1 MKVLLTGAN
10 GQVGRCTRDVYAGS
24 GHELKALGRDAL
36 DIGDADAVAQT
47 VKAFCPDVIINAAA
61 YTAVDKAESE
71 PELAYAINVA
81 GPANLADAAAEVE
94 AVLIHISTDYVF
106 DGTAHVPY
114 SEGDETN
121 PQGVYGQ
128 TKLDGEREVQRRCDR
143 HIILRTAWVFSEY
156 GNNFVKTMLRLGK
169 ERSELGVVA
178 DQIGCPTYA
187 GDIAKAC
194 YVIAEQVKEGSFC
207 SGIYHFAGDE
217 AVSWHAFACE
227 IFHEASNSGLL
238 STTPIVN
245 AITTADYPTPAARPA
260 YSVLSTV
267 KVKELFGIGPSIR
280 KDAILRVINKLQMK

>member
-1 MKVLLTGAN
+1 VKVLLTGAN
-10 GQVGRCTRDVYAGS
+10 GQVGRCTQDVFAGS

-36 DIGDADAVAQT
+36 DISDAAAVAQI

-81 GPANLADAAAEVE
+81 GPANLAVAAAEVN
-94 AVLIHISTDYVF
+94 ALLIHISTDYVF
-106 DGTAHVPY
+106 DGTARVPY

-128 TKLDGEREVQRRCDR
+128 TKLDGERAVQRRCDR

-178 DQIGCPTYA
+178 DQIGSPTYA

-194 YVIAEQVKEGSFC
+194 YVIAEQIKEGSFC
-207 SGIYHFAGDE
+207 GGIYHFAGDE
-217 AVSWHAFACE
+217 AVSWHAFASE
-227 IFHEASNSGLL
+227 IFHEASNSRLL

-245 AITTADYPTPAARPA
+245 AITTADYPTLAARPA
-260 YSVLSTV
+260 YSVMKSEKLM
-267 KVKELFGIGPSIR
+267 
-280 KDAILRVINKLQMK
+280 KDFSVPACDWKSALLAVLPKIS

>member
-10 GQVGRCTRDVYAGS
+10 GQVGRCTRDVFAGS

-36 DIGDADAVAQT
+36 DISDAAAVAQT

-81 GPANLADAAAEVE
+81 GPANLADAAAEVN
-94 AVLIHISTDYVF
+94 ALLIHISTDYVF

-169 ERSELGVVA
+169 QRSELGVVA

-187 GDIAKAC
+187 GDIARLC
-194 YVIAEQVKEGSFC
+194 LTICNTEEDLVTYGT
-207 SGIYHFAGDE
+207 YHFCGDKAMSWYE
-217 AVSWHAFACE
+217 FAVE
-227 IFHEASNSGLL
+227 IFEKAMESGVLVRKPHL
-238 STTPIVN
+238 A
-245 AITTADYPTPAARPA
+245 AIATDQYPTPAVRPS
-260 YSVLSTV
+260 YSVMSLKKIEEKYRFSHCDLEAV
-267 KVKELFGIGPSIR
+267 LEKI
-280 KDAILRVINKLQMK
+280 INENP

>member
-10 GQVGRCTRDVYAGS
+10 GQVGRCTQDVYAGS
-24 GHELKALGRDAL
+24 DHELKALGRDAL
-36 DIGDADAVAQT
+36 DISDAAAVAQT

-81 GPANLADAAAEVE
+81 GPANLADAAAEVN
-94 AVLIHISTDYVF
+94 ALLIHISTDYVF
-106 DGTAHVPY
+106 DGTAHTPY

-128 TKLDGEREVQRRCDR
+128 TKLDGEREVQRRCNR

-169 ERSELGVVA
+169 ERNELGVVA
-178 DQIGCPTYA
+178 DQVGCPTYA
-187 GDIAKAC
+187 GDIATAC
-194 YVIAEQVKEGSFC
+194 LAIARRVVDGNECYGT
-207 SGIYHFAGDE
+207 YHYAGDL
-217 AVSWHAFACE
+217 AVSWHAFACA
-227 IFHEASNSGLL
+227 IFEEANNSGLI
-238 STTPIVN
+238 SAKPAVN

-260 YSVLSTV
+260 YSVMTGEKLAND
-267 KVKELFGIGPSIR
+267 FGVPACDWR
-280 KDAILRVINKLQMK
+280 NALRGVLGKLA

>member
-10 GQVGRCTRDVYAGS
+10 GQVGRCTQDVYGGS

-36 DIGDADAVAQT
+36 DISDAAAVAQT

-81 GPANLADAAAEVE
+81 GPANLADAAAEVN
-94 AVLIHISTDYVF
+94 ALLIHISTDYVF

-114 SEGDETN
+114 FEGDETN

-156 GNNFVKTMLRLGK
+156 GNNFVKTMLRLGN
-169 ERSELGVVA
+169 ERNELGVVA
-178 DQIGCPTYA
+178 DQVGCPTYA
-187 GDIAKAC
+187 GDIATAC
-194 YVIAEQVKEGSFC
+194 LAIAQRVVEGNEC
-207 SGIYHFAGDE
+207 YGIYHYAGDL
-217 AVSWHAFACE
+217 AVSWHAFACA
-227 IFHEASNSGLL
+227 IFEEANNSGLL
-238 STTPIVN
+238 SEKPKVN
-245 AITTADYPTPAARPA
+245 AITTTDYPTPAARPA
-260 YSVLSTV
+260 YSVMTGEKLV
-267 KVKELFGIGPSIR
+267 NDFGVPACDWENALRKVL
-280 KDAILRVINKLQMK
+280 AKLH

>member
-10 GQVGRCTRDVYAGS
+10 GQVGRCTQDVCAGS

-36 DIGDADAVAQT
+36 DISDAAAVAHT

-81 GPANLADAAAEVE
+81 GSANLADAAAEVE

-106 DGTAHVPY
+106 DGTVHTPY

-169 ERSELGVVA
+169 ERNELGVVA
-178 DQIGCPTYA
+178 DQVGCPTYA
-187 GDIAKAC
+187 GDIANAC
-194 YVIAEQVKEGSFC
+194 LVIARKVLEGNDRY
-207 SGIYHFAGDE
+207 GVYHYAGDLE
-217 AVSWHAFACE
+217 VSWHAFARA
-227 IFHEASNSGLL
+227 IFEEANNSGLL
-238 STTPIVN
+238 SEKPKVN
-245 AITTADYPTPAARPA
+245 AITTTDYPTPAARPA
-260 YSVLSTV
+260 YSVMTGEKLV
-267 KVKELFGIGPSIR
+267 NDFGVPACDWENALRKVL
-280 KDAILRVINKLQMK
+280 AKLH